1 MSLPRMAA
9 PLEPPS
15 SCRWHGLRPAPG
27 QDWTPMKAD
36 VPSAPIYR
44 HVPPARAG
52 ERLVFPAA
60 PAVLEAQPR
69 DARHQIEL
77 ARPRVP
83 GDDRRD
89 SHPGARQHHVALVEA
104 LRHGIMATDVQ
115 THLANVDAFRIDI
128 LVVAQAVQ

>member
-44 HVPPARAG
+44 HVPLARAG
-52 ERLVFPAA
+52 ERLAFPAA
-60 PAVLEAQPR
+60 PAVLQAQPR

-77 ARPRVP
+77 ARPGVP
-83 GDDRRD
+83 GHDRLQT
-89 SHPGARQHHVALVEA
+89 HPLAGHNHVAFVEA
-104 LRHGIMATDVQ
+104 LRHGVM
-115 THLANVDAFRIDI
+115 
-128 LVVAQAVQ
+128 